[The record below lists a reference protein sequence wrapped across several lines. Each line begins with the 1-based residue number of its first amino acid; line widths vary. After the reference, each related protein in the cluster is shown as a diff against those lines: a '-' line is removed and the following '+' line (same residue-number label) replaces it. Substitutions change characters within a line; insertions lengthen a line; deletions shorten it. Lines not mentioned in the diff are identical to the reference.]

1 VLWRGPGP
9 GARVAATSPN
19 DGQAGGVP
27 RRSRLRRAGRCT
39 RDRAEMSRMLR
50 RYSQVTDSG
59 RLLDRKSPRSE
70 GPARRGSAIPSN
82 KQPGHGYGAARVRS
96 GRHVPASSHNS
107 SLIPGTAAPAR
118 LHIRRLSEP
127 AAAPACFCESATT
140 KSGTAALFAVT
151 GVGSPSMR
159 IAGIQSSHGGKCQFQ
174 LAQDPGGVARE
185 CQPWLLSSHAAST
198 SAESK
203 IKGGRH

>member
-1 VLWRGPGP
+1 V
-9 GARVAATSPN
+9 ARA
-19 DGQAGGVP
+19 GAGGSGRGSVAK
-27 RRSRLRRAGRCT
+27 RRSGGRCPPALTPQKAGRCT

-50 RYSQVTDSG
+50 PYSQVADSG
-59 RLLDRKSPRSE
+59 RLLDRKYPTVRESPPGATPPSLRASS
-70 GPARRGSAIPSN
+70 PAMDTVKHACDT
-82 KQPGHGYGAARVRS
+82 
-96 GRHVPASSHNS
+96 GRHVPASFHNS